1 MSESPLREDE
11 DEMRKYLDE
20 LFVHFHSCVDEGVRG
35 NKEMVVV
42 VSDDHDVR
50 MFSVNSDRGSSAMLL
65 MTALEALHQGRTN
78 RTLN

>member
-1 MSESPLREDE
+1 MNESPLQEDE
-11 DEMRKYLDE
+11 AEMRKYLDE
-20 LFVHFHSCVDEGVRG
+20 LFIHFHSCMDEGVRG

-65 MTALEALHQGRTN
+65 MTALESLHQGHSN
-78 RTLN
+78 RILN